1 MIGRVEGTAK
11 GEEHAFG
18 ISPGYEDIDWGALG
32 FTREQFEQ
40 VISVNDAA
48 WRDELAL
55 HDELFTKL
63 KHGLP
68 AALTA
73 AKAGMEKRLTA

>member
-1 MIGRVEGTAK
+1 
-11 GEEHAFG
+11 
-18 ISPGYEDIDWGALG
+18 
-32 FTREQFEQ
+32 

-73 AKAGMEKRLTA
+73 AKAGMEKRLAA